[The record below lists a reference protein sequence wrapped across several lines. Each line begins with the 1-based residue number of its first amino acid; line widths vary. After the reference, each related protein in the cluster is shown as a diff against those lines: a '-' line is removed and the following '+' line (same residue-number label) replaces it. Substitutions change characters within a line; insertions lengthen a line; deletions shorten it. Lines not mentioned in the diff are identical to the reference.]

1 MSIRLIGGDCR
12 EVLATLPAN
21 SVHCVVSSPPYF
33 GLRDY
38 GTAQWAGGDAACD
51 HARPVRPQR
60 DNSGGLVNN
69 RLDTRGTQAW
79 SDATA
84 QAQYSQT
91 CGKCG
96 ATRVDRQIGL
106 EASPDLYLAEMVAVF
121 REVRRVLRPDGTCW
135 VNMGDSFSSGNGT
148 RSNNNGTGASSL
160 KSDGRAE
167 ASRLHSLSLTKTI
180 GMELPRVEHGLAPK
194 QLLMMPA
201 RLALALQADGWWLR
215 SQIVWAKPNPMPESV
230 TDRPTSSYEMVY
242 LLAKAARY
250 FYDADAV
257 REPHEEPGRVQVN
270 AGARPRSLVRAFVAG
285 DERGYNPAGRSCRN
299 VWTIATAPY
308 SEAHFATFPPA
319 LAERCIRA
327 GTSERGCCAA
337 CGAPWARVVERTAM
351 VLDRSERTHP
361 MGRTRTS
368 GTMIEPPTSTTTG
381 WAPSCACDA
390 DVVPATV
397 LDPFAGAGTTLLVA
411 DRLQR
416 DAIGIE
422 LNPDYTRMAMD
433 RCRDDAPL
441 FAEPSPPPAEAPEEP
456 RIRDLFA

>member
-1 MSIRLIGGDCR
+1 MIRLLPGDCR

-21 SVHCVVSSPPYF
+21 SVHCVVTSPPYY

-51 HARPVRPQR
+51 HQQPSGQRQDVGREKIDGFNGPVSTGLSVKQYR
-60 DNSGGLVNN
+60 D
-69 RLDTRGTQAW
+69 
-79 SDATA
+79 
-84 QAQYSQT
+84 T

-106 EASPDLYLAEMVAVF
+106 EATPDAYLAEMVAVF
-121 REVRRVLRPDGTCW
+121 REVKRVLRPDGTCW
-135 VNMGDSFSSGNGT
+135 VNMGDGYAGGVSG
-148 RSNNNGTGASSL
+148 RHDRASKSGAP
-160 KSDGRAE
+160 GRAD
-167 ASRLHSLSLTKTI
+167 TF
-180 GMELPRVEHGLAPK
+180 GRVNSKHDGICLIRNGGNAKPK
-194 QLLMMPA
+194 DLLLMPA

-215 SQIVWAKPNPMPESV
+215 SDIIWHKPNPMPESV
-230 TDRPTSSYEMVY
+230 TDRPTSAHEHVF

-257 REPHEEPGRVQVN
+257 REAHDEPWRSTGRVENRGSKDVV
-270 AGARPRSLVRAFVAG
+270 AGINGGFGLDGSRPR
-285 DERGYNPAGRSCRN
+285 EYNPAGRNVRN

-351 VLDRSERTHP
+351 VIDRSERTHP
-361 MGRTRTS
+361 MGRTRAS
-368 GTMIEPPTSTTTG
+368 GTVLEPATATTTG
-381 WAPSCACDA
+381 WAPSCACGA
-390 DVVPATV
+390 DTVPATV

-422 LNPDYTRMAMD
+422 LNPAYTEMAMD

-441 FAEPSPPPAEAPEEP
+441 FAEPPPPPAEPLEEP